1 MSKAAW
7 EPCSAMCRPSR
18 VSAMDAA
25 GYFEEPVTEDQA
37 PGYGKVIKHPMC
49 FQVGT

>member
-1 MSKAAW
+1 
-7 EPCSAMCRPSR
+7 
-18 VSAMDAA
+18 MDAA

-49 FQVGT
+49 FQVGNKERYIAQVDITDI